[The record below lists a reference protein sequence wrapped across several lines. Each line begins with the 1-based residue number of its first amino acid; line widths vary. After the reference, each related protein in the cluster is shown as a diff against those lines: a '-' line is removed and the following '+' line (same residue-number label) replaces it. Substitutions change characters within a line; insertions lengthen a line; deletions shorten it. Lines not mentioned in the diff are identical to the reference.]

1 MNVRSGLVIGSSVSP
16 WWGSCYFLFCLS
28 GAISR
33 AQKK

>member
-1 MNVRSGLVIGSSVSP
+1 MNVRSGLVIGSSVLALV
-16 WWGSCYFLFCLS
+16 GSCYFLFCLS